1 MFYFNVHGWT
11 KNYFSTEEQDVMRDE
26 LDFYGTEKFGI

>member
-1 MFYFNVHGWT
+1 MLMVGLN
-11 KNYFSTEEQDVMRDE
+11 TEEQDVMRDE